1 MCWDP
6 WTFGGFPGE
15 KVGDVAGFG
24 FGPGADDWK
33 LRSRLVECPSPGAN
47 TCQWWSVVLGALWSS
62 LVYDSLRLESVEVME
77 HGLEEWEFGREF
89 GELRRC
95 TVEHICE

>member
-1 MCWDP
+1 
-6 WTFGGFPGE
+6 
-15 KVGDVAGFG
+15 
-24 FGPGADDWK
+24 
-33 LRSRLVECPSPGAN
+33 VEM
-47 TCQWWSVVLGALWSS
+47 
-62 LVYDSLRLESVEVME
+62 ME

>member
-1 MCWDP
+1 LFW
-6 WTFGGFPGE
+6 
-15 KVGDVAGFG
+15 VR
-24 FGPGADDWK
+24 FGP
-33 LRSRLVECPSPGAN
+33 VEC
-47 TCQWWSVVLGALWSS
+47 
-62 LVYDSLRLESVEVME
+62 DFLRFEGVEMME